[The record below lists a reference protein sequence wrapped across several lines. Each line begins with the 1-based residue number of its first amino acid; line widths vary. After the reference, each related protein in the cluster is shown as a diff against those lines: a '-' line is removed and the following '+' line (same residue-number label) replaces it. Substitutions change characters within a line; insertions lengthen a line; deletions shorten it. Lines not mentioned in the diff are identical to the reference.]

1 MDPSL
6 PKECFAGAASFQAWP
21 ALPGENQ
28 GCVSQLTQ
36 AEAGPGA
43 KGYGPLLNPM
53 LMSNCDCTRA
63 PEPTLATCGPTSKG
77 RAIG

>member
-6 PKECFAGAASFQAWP
+6 PKECSAGAASFQAWP

-43 KGYGPLLNPM
+43 KGYGAFVESHADEQLWLYQ
-53 LMSNCDCTRA
+53 SSRA
-63 PEPTLATCGPTSKG
+63 YVGNLWFYKQ
-77 RAIG
+77 R